1 MSLARTS
8 WYLGSFDVLLRQTLC
23 LAAGRWN
30 PQNHVAIDMLAMHP
44 PTTSISYTVRHSTTA
59 THYNITA
66 SKPPVGTS
74 SSTRPLSSRR
84 KRTAIQPQSRHDPRQ
99 HHLDSFKSHL
109 GETASQPR
117 PTRPSQQTKCYANLA
132 CITTTMSQGQ
142 QTSPNQVASTKSSSS
157 VAGAGSPEA
166 GPDDWSDV
174 KDPSERRKI
183 QNKLAQRRFRKYYP
197 VRQTVGVKLTCK
209 KKATRSRNRR
219 RRRSEIWRT
228 NGELEAHMQRPSQ
241 RISIQV
247 KRCLDYRGVA
257 SR

>member
-1 MSLARTS
+1 MPSQDFSRALWHINPLRRRHNCLLTDPTASRPPIPMSLARTS

-44 PTTSISYTVRHSTTA
+44 PTTSISYTVRQSTTA

-84 KRTAIQPQSRHDPRQ
+84 KRTAIQPRSKHNPRQ
-99 HHLDSFKSHL
+99 HHLDSYL
-109 GETASQPR
+109 TC
-117 PTRPSQQTKCYANLA
+117 T
-132 CITTTMSQGQ
+132 TTTMSQGQ
-142 QTSPNQVASTKSSSS
+142 QTSPNQAASTKSNSS

-183 QNKLAQRRFRKYYP
+183 QNKLAQRRFRK
-197 VRQTVGVKLTCK
+197 
-209 KKATRSRNRR
+209 
-219 RRRSEIWRT
+219 
-228 NGELEAHMQRPSQ
+228 
-241 RISIQV
+241 
-247 KRCLDYRGVA
+247 
-257 SR
+257 